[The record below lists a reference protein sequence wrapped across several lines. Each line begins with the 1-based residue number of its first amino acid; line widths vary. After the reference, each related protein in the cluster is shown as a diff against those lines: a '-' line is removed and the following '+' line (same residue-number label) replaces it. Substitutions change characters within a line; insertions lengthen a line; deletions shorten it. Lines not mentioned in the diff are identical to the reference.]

1 MLDLKEI
8 FSGQKKL
15 VGLDIGSSSLKLAE
29 IISSSRGHFLNRF
42 LQIPLPKGIIIDGVL
57 ADSNA
62 LSLKIKEL
70 FQHSGCRRKGIV
82 ASLAEIQSL

>member
-1 MLDLKEI
+1 MLNLKEI

-29 IISSSRGHFLNRF
+29 IISSSRGYVLNRF
-42 LQIPLPKGIIIDGVL
+42 LQIPLPKGIITDGVL

-62 LSLKIKEL
+62 LTLKIKEL
-70 FQHSGCRRKGIV
+70 FRNSGCGVK
-82 ASLAEIQSL
+82 E